1 MRDEGYSS
9 SEGLSE
15 AGDRAGPSAPVRLV
29 QEQASFD
36 RDPSRAAV
44 DAAELGAWTWHIP
57 SGRLEWTPWTYT
69 VFGHLPGAV
78 ATSYEL
84 FLRQVHPEDREG
96 VLAWLHRA
104 MEQRVRTTFEFR
116 IDRPDGSV
124 RRIRSTGRVMPDE
137 QGHVVRMAG
146 VVEDIT
152 DQAEQP
158 RRVPAIAPVTL
169 DSMAGSLSVRQVAH
183 ILGVADATVKRI
195 AADGGI
201 QLLRSTRK
209 NSRRFAPEHVIE
221 HLRKQANE
229 ISDFVSAAEAEDMNG
244 CLVYLM
250 EQLLAGASLETLLDE
265 RVKRATCVA
274 AGPFVSDLL
283 ARMPF
288 MVPERPRSVFPALLV
303 QVGAPVELD
312 SELIACVLR
321 THGHEVLRP
330 AGAPEA
336 RQLAELAERVRARVI
351 VLAVGSAPVEVQAHA
366 ANAAGA
372 IAAARSGSLVC
383 VHGPDRLRLTRGVTR
398 FHTMRELASVLSS

>member
-1 MRDEGYSS
+1 VRDEVYSP

-15 AGDRAGPSAPVRLV
+15 ASDRAAAHVPVRLV
-29 QEQASFD
+29 QESPSFD
-36 RDPSRAAV
+36 SDPARLAV
-44 DAAELGAWTWHIP
+44 EAAELGAWTWHIP
-57 SGRLEWTPWTYT
+57 TGRLEWTPWTYT

-78 ATSYEL
+78 ATSYEM
-84 FLRQVHPEDREG
+84 FLRQVHPEDRGG
-96 VLAWLHRA
+96 VLAWLQQA
-104 MEQRVRTTFEFR
+104 LEQRVRTTFEFR

-124 RRIRSTGRVMPDE
+124 RRIRSTGRAMPDE
-137 QGHVVRMAG
+137 HGHVVRMAG

-152 DQAEQP
+152 DQQQP
-158 RRVPAIAPVTL
+158 GRQIPAIAPIAL

-201 QLLRSTRK
+201 QVLRSTRK

-229 ISDFVSAAEAEDMNG
+229 VGDFVSAAESEDMNG
-244 CLVYLM
+244 CLVYLL
-250 EQLLAGASLETLLDE
+250 EQLLAGATLETLLDE
-265 RVKRATCVA
+265 RVRRATHVA
-274 AGPFVSDLL
+274 GAAFMADLL
-283 ARMPF
+283 SRMPF

-312 SELIACVLR
+312 TELIACVLR

-330 AGAPEA
+330 AGSPEP
-336 RQLAELAERVRARVI
+336 RQLAELAERVRARVL
-351 VLAVGSAPVEVQAHA
+351 VLAVGNAALEVQVNA

-372 IAAARSGSLVC
+372 IASARRASTVC
-383 VHGPDRLRLTRGVTR
+383 VHGPERLRLTRGVTR
-398 FHTMRELASVLSS
+398 FHSMRELASVLSA

>member
-1 MRDEGYSS
+1 
-9 SEGLSE
+9 
-15 AGDRAGPSAPVRLV
+15 V
-29 QEQASFD
+29 QEQTSFD
-36 RDPSRAAV
+36 PDPARLAV
-44 DAAELGAWTWHIP
+44 EAAELGAWSWHIP
-57 SGRLEWTPWTYT
+57 TGRLEWTPWTYT

-78 ATSYEL
+78 ATSYEM

-96 VLAWLHRA
+96 VLAWL
-104 MEQRVRTTFEFR
+104 EQAIVGRVRSTFEFR
-116 IDRPDGSV
+116 IDRPDGSI
-124 RRIRSTGRVMPDE
+124 RLIRSTGRVLPDE
-137 QGHVVRMAG
+137 HGHLVRMAG

-152 DQAEQP
+152 DQQQQT
-158 RRVPAIAPVTL
+158 RQVPAIAPL
-169 DSMAGSLSVRQVAH
+169 DSMSGSLSVRQVAH

-195 AADGGI
+195 AADGGM
-201 QLLRSTRK
+201 QVLRSTRK

-250 EQLLAGASLETLLDE
+250 EQLLAGATLETLLDE
-265 RVKRATCVA
+265 RVKRATRVA
-274 AGPFVSDLL
+274 AVPFISELL

-336 RQLAELAERVRARVI
+336 RELAELAERVRARVI
-351 VLAVGSAPVEVQAHA
+351 VLAVGNAAAEVQLNA

-372 IAAARSGSLVC
+372 IASAQPGSLVG
-383 VHGPDRLRLTRGVTR
+383 VYGPDRLRLTRGVTR
-398 FHTMRELASVLSS
+398 FRSMRELASVLAN